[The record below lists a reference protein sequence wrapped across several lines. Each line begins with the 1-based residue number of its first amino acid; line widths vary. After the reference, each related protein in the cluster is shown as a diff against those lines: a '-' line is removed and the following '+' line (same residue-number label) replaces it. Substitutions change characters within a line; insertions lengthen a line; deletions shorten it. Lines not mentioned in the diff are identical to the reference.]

1 MTTELTVA
9 GVSLEPEYTPASLS
23 IPNVEEITKR
33 VNAVA
38 AKYHGQIVTPKT
50 MREARKSRADL
61 NKTIKALNAYRITLH
76 KQYEEPYAAFK
87 QQVDTW
93 TDTLQETVTELKNGI
108 DEVDTHLREQREAEL
123 ANVLTTLATEA
134 GVDPELVPLQHSWT
148 NKSMYYTP
156 DSEPK
161 AKDDLKI
168 AVRGAVALVAEQQVQ
183 IKRVNDFAQ
192 GHNVNPMPYTKNMQV
207 NWDDQVVVQAH
218 DVIEQIKTDIEA
230 EQKRQATKDGQV
242 KQLANGKLVDKATG
256 EVKHTLQQVTFT
268 VKGTKE
274 QLDKL
279 AQYLGKS
286 GLSITADKRID
297 VVD

>member
-9 GVSLEPEYTPASLS
+9 GVSLEPKYTPASLS
-23 IPNVEEITKR
+23 IPNVEEVTRR

-38 AKYHGQIVTPKT
+38 AKYHGQVITPKT

-61 NKTIKALNAYRITLH
+61 NKTIKGLNAYRIALH
-76 KQYEEPYAAFK
+76 KQYEAPYAAFK
-87 QQVDTW
+87 QQVETW
-93 TDTLQETVTELKNGI
+93 TDTLQAIVTELKNGI
-108 DEVDTHLREQREAEL
+108 DEVDTHLREQRQAEL
-123 ANVLTTLATEA
+123 TNVLATLAAEA
-134 GVDPELVPLQHSWT
+134 GIDPELVPLQHSWT

-168 AVRGAVALVAEQQVQ
+168 AVRGAVALVAEQQEQ
-183 IKRVNDFAQ
+183 IKRVNNFAQ
-192 GHNVNPMPYTKNMQV
+192 AHNVNPMPYTKDMQV

-218 DVIEQIKTDIEA
+218 DVIEQIKSDITA

-242 KQLANGKLVDKATG
+242 KQLANGKLVDKTTG
-256 EVKHTLQQVTFT
+256 EVKHTLQQVAFT

-274 QLDKL
+274 QLDAL
-279 AQYLGKS
+279 AQYLAKS
-286 GLSITADKRID
+286 DLTITAGKRID